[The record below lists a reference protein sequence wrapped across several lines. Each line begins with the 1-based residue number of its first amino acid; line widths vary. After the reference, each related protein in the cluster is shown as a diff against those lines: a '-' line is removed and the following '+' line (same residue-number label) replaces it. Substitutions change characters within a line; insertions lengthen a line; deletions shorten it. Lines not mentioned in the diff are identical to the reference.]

1 MLRVDVGEDPGVLP
15 PDEDINSPS
24 PVVSKLP
31 SGIQANSL
39 FIDRIDLQNAVEQ
52 SPSVTSIT
60 SQYSCNQRNFSGR
73 FSDSNNGLCLQFET
87 DLIFLYSKP

>member
-1 MLRVDVGEDPGVLP
+1 MLRVDVGEDLGLLP

-24 PVVSKLP
+24 PAVSKLP

-39 FIDRIDLQNAVEQ
+39 FIERIDLQNAVEQ
-52 SPSVTSIT
+52 SPSVTSIA

-73 FSDSNNGLCLQFET
+73 FRR
-87 DLIFLYSKP
+87 

>member
-1 MLRVDVGEDPGVLP
+1 MLRVDVGEDLGVLP
-15 PDEDINSPS
+15 PDEDINSLS

-60 SQYSCNQRNFSGR
+60 SSIRAINVIFREDSG
-73 FSDSNNGLCLQFET
+73 DSNNGLCLQFET